1 MQLVDLVA
9 VSRDLSAT
17 SSRNAKAV
25 LIADLLTRAA
35 QETRASADASRPAG
49 AGWGVDEDSGVDE
62 VELAVRYLS
71 GAPRQRRT
79 GIELTHLT
87 VLPPPA
93 TVASV
98 TLDEVDAVLQ
108 RAADLSGAGSSAARA
123 TLFAGLLSR
132 LTADEQ
138 RFVTSLLRGGLRQG
152 ALESVVLTAVAGAAG
167 APVAEVRRAVTVSG
181 SLARVA
187 SAALREGP
195 QALARFTLT
204 LGQGVSPMLAGSA
217 RTVPEALARTGPG
230 GVEWKLDGIRAQI
243 HADGGQVRVLTRSL
257 DDITDRV
264 PEVVEAVVGF
274 GLTSAILDGELIALR
289 DDGRPRPFQQTG
301 SRTAS
306 RTDPA
311 AGRLEV
317 PLTLF
322 VFDVLHLDGR
332 DLLDE
337 PGSVRR
343 AVLEATLPSAVLT
356 PRLAVADADDPG
368 QVERATAFA
377 ADAVSRGHEGVVVK
391 SDAATYD
398 MGRRGAGWVKVKPV
412 HTLDLVVLA
421 VERGN
426 GRRSGWLSNLHLGAL
441 DPTGRYGEPGGFVML
456 GKTFKGLTD
465 EMLRWQTQELPQHAD
480 GPTDGYV
487 VRLRPEVVVEV
498 AFDGVQASS
507 RYPAGV
513 ALRFARV
520 VRYRTDKRA
529 AEADTIEAVQA
540 LHEI

>member
-35 QETRASADASRPAG
+35 QEARASAGSGVGEGP
-49 AGWGVDEDSGVDE
+49 GVDEI
-62 VELAVRYLS
+62 ELVAGYLS

-108 RAADLSGAGSSAARA
+108 RAADLSGAGSSTARA
-123 TLFAGLLSR
+123 TLFAGLLAR

-217 RTVPEALARTGPG
+217 RTVPEALARTGPAG
-230 GVEWKLDGIRAQI
+230 WSGSSTASGPRSTRRRAG
-243 HADGGQVRVLTRSL
+243 HGADPVAGRHH
-257 DDITDRV
+257 
-264 PEVVEAVVGF
+264 
-274 GLTSAILDGELIALR
+274 
-289 DDGRPRPFQQTG
+289 RPRARG
-301 SRTAS
+301 
-306 RTDPA
+306 
-311 AGRLEV
+311 GRGGGR
-317 PLTLF
+317 F
-322 VFDVLHLDGR
+322 RADVSH
-332 DLLDE
+332 
-337 PGSVRR
+337 PGRR
-343 AVLEATLPSAVLT
+343 A
-356 PRLAVADADDPG
+356 D
-368 QVERATAFA
+368 
-377 ADAVSRGHEGVVVK
+377 
-391 SDAATYD
+391 
-398 MGRRGAGWVKVKPV
+398 
-412 HTLDLVVLA
+412 
-421 VERGN
+421 
-426 GRRSGWLSNLHLGAL
+426 
-441 DPTGRYGEPGGFVML
+441 
-456 GKTFKGLTD
+456 
-465 EMLRWQTQELPQHAD
+465 
-480 GPTDGYV
+480 
-487 VRLRPEVVVEV
+487 
-498 AFDGVQASS
+498 
-507 RYPAGV
+507 
-513 ALRFARV
+513 
-520 VRYRTDKRA
+520 RA
-529 AEADTIEAVQA
+529 A
-540 LHEI
+540 